1 MVKTDWISDEI
12 GRMVN
17 LTALLA
23 KIRPAV
29 DDEVET
35 KDNRTSKNAGFV
47 ENVAAISVKR
57 TVKAIMERSTILEQM
72 FKNKKIG
79 IIGGM
84 HDLST
89 GQVSYYVETAFIS

>member
-1 MVKTDWISDEI
+1 MA
-12 GRMVN
+12 N

-29 DDEVET
+29 DDEVDT

-72 FKNKKIG
+72 IKNREIG

-89 GQVSYYVETAFIS
+89 GKVSFYSETAFIS